1 MKTPEQKAA
10 DYCRNTHG
18 ICATCKK
25 VKKCDIEEQI
35 GNCKSKYPYYFA
47 FLAGYNAANEWIS
60 VDYEFPEIK
69 NDGYWIIGKDKDDIH
84 YALYID
90 SIVEHE
96 EINGIGITHWKQ
108 I

>member
-1 MKTPEQKAA
+1 MRTPTEKAIE
-10 DYCRNTHG
+10 YCMEVEG
-18 ICATCKK
+18 
-25 VKKCDIEEQI
+25 QI
-35 GNCKSKYPYYFA
+35 HQPYIDA

-60 VDYEFPEIK
+60 VDYELPEIK

-96 EINGIGITHWKQ
+96 EINGIGITHWKP
-108 I
+108 IN